1 MSHANPMSNLSTLPA
16 TEAGLVEGATMSL
29 VTTDVVSPA
38 NPASFPQEAFAQFAP
53 RPQGAEGEPSES
65 DQHLSPLDAIAGLS
79 AIQDRLQ
86 QLERRDWRVWSAA
99 LAVLLLMGTVLA
111 LSSAPFWTQFSI
123 VLLFSGYAV
132 AQQLVS
138 RRIRH
143 ELSRQVDSMLLSQQI
158 DSVFNLKFRTEDSHQ
173 LAMLDPVTG
182 LYNRSFLEE
191 HLSTELARSQRE
203 ENSLTVVALHLKDF
217 AQIIDSY
224 GRSAGDLVLKHF
236 GAQLKKAIRNSDFA
250 ARTGQDEF
258 MVLFPEGRPEQ
269 VPVTLPRMA
278 DLEVDFRAEK
288 IPVSFVSGWTAY
300 QPGDSPGQLLDR
312 AEQAVLADKPTGPAE
327 PETLVALSATA
338 PAEEEGVAEAPG
350 MQAGPQPE
358 PTADTEQAEQTVLA
372 YKPPSEA
379 EPEVLVGLNAVSSAA
394 KDEVAGTPGMQA
406 DPQPEPAADAG
417 QRVRRASARSAKPG
431 RSATRRR
438 RVVPAT
444 APVGEFAA
452 LAAAALKPGPSDE
465 PQSA

>member
-1 MSHANPMSNLSTLPA
+1 MSQNTS
-16 TEAGLVEGATMSL
+16 
-29 VTTDVVSPA
+29 DVVTLGNPPA
-38 NPASFPQEAFAQFAP
+38 FPEEAFVQLD
-53 RPQGAEGEPSES
+53 PQPMATASGLSEWE
-65 DQHLSPLDAIAGLS
+65 DQLSPQATAAALS

-86 QLERRDWRVWSAA
+86 QLERRDWRLWSAA

-111 LSSAPFWTQFSI
+111 LSSASFWTQFSI
-123 VLLFSGYAV
+123 VLLFSAYAV
-132 AQQLVS
+132 VQQMVS

-182 LYNRSFLEE
+182 LYNRRFLEE

-269 VPVTLPRMA
+269 VPATLPRMA

-312 AEQAVLADKPTGPAE
+312 AEQAVVADNQTGQVEQEAVEAP
-327 PETLVALSATA
+327 SASA
-338 PAEEEGVAEAPG
+338 PARANFHGRTDVRI
-350 MQAGPQPE
+350 
-358 PTADTEQAEQTVLA
+358 
-372 YKPPSEA
+372 PS
-379 EPEVLVGLNAVSSAA
+379 
-394 KDEVAGTPGMQA
+394 
-406 DPQPEPAADAG
+406 
-417 QRVRRASARSAKPG
+417 
-431 RSATRRR
+431 
-438 RVVPAT
+438 
-444 APVGEFAA
+444 
-452 LAAAALKPGPSDE
+452 
-465 PQSA
+465 

>member
-1 MSHANPMSNLSTLPA
+1 
-16 TEAGLVEGATMSL
+16 MSL
-29 VTTDVVSPA
+29 VTIDVVSPA
-38 NPASFPQEAFAQFAP
+38 NPASFPQEAFAQFD
-53 RPQGAEGEPSES
+53 PQPNVAEDELSEPE
-65 DQHLSPLDAIAGLS
+65 QQLSPLDAIAGLS

-132 AQQLVS
+132 TQQMVS

-182 LYNRSFLEE
+182 LYNRRFLEE

-224 GRSAGDLVLKHF
+224 GRAAGDLVLKHF
-236 GAQLKKAIRNSDFA
+236 GAQLKKAIRSSDFA
-250 ARTGQDEF
+250 ARTGQGEF
-258 MVLFPEGRPEQ
+258 MVLFSEGRPEQ
-269 VPVTLPRMA
+269 VPVTLLRMA

-288 IPVSFVSGWTAY
+288 IPVSFAAGWTAS

-312 AEQAVLADKPTGPAE
+312 AEQAVPTDKPTGPAE
-327 PETLVALSATA
+327 PEILEAPRTVSPAAEDGVAEALAMQDGPQPEPAADAEQAEQTVLADKPTSEAEPEVLVALNAVS
-338 PAEEEGVAEAPG
+338 PAAEEGVAEAPG
-350 MQAGPQPE
+350 MQDG
-358 PTADTEQAEQTVLA
+358 
-372 YKPPSEA
+372 
-379 EPEVLVGLNAVSSAA
+379 
-394 KDEVAGTPGMQA
+394 
-406 DPQPEPAADAG
+406 PQPEPAADAG
-417 QRVRRASARSAKPG
+417 RRVRRASARSAKLG
-431 RSATRRR
+431 RSAARRR
-438 RVVPAT
+438 GVIPAA

-465 PQSA
+465 PQGA